1 MKKYK
6 KSIINLLTLVLPVMF
21 GVYLGL
27 LANNWNE
34 TQKEEKLSKQ
44 VLQSIKSELN
54 LNIQEI
60 NNSIEYYTLL
70 RDSTGFLNSENK
82 VFKSFSFW
90 KGLNP
95 PLLRNSA
102 YQTGI
107 NTGALTNIDIYL
119 LEQLSNTYNIQ
130 ADLKEQTQ
138 MYVHSV
144 TNKIGTSDFDN
155 KKYLEILFNFS
166 YDQVVTEEQL
176 LKELIQSGELIKN
189 ILK

>member
-1 MKKYK
+1 MEKLKKLITQ
-6 KSIINLLTLVLPVMF
+6 SLTLFLPVML

-34 TQKEEKLSKQ
+34 SKKDEKLSNQ
-44 VLQSIKSELN
+44 VLKSIASELN
-54 LNIQEI
+54 FNKKELKS
-60 NNSIEYYTLL
+60 SIDYYTLL
-70 RDSTGFLNSENK
+70 RDSTSFLISEK
-82 VFKSFSFW
+82 KEFQSFSFW

-107 NTGALTNIDIYL
+107 NTGVLSNINIQL

-138 MYVHSV
+138 MYVNSV
-144 TNKIGTSDFDN
+144 TNKIGTSDFNN
-155 KKYLEILFNFS
+155 KKYMEILFNFS
-166 YDQVVTEEQL
+166 FDQIVTEEQL
-176 LKELIQSGELIKN
+176 LKELELTNKLIKR
-189 ILK
+189 K